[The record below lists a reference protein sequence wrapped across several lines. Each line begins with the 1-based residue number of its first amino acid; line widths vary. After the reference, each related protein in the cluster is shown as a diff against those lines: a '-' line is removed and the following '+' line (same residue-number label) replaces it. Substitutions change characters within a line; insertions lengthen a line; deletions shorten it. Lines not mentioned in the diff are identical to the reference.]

1 MFRCIDTLYQSVYV
15 IHAYLCVVIYEKEVF
30 AMGMP
35 DAEIIAT
42 CKSQVSF
49 AANAFHI
56 RIAGSNRLGFVIS
69 RAVIN
74 YNHLCIIRVEGEM
87 VKQCARVAQSI
98 VVDGYDR

>member
-1 MFRCIDTLYQSVYV
+1 MFRCIDTLYQHVNV
-15 IHAYLCVVIYEKEVF
+15 VHAYLSVIVDEKEVF
-30 AMGMP
+30 ALSMP
-35 DAEIIAT
+35 NAEIIAT

-56 RIAGSNRLGFVIS
+56 RIVGSNRLGFVIS

-87 VKQCARVAQSI
+87 VKQCARVMQSV
-98 VVDGYDR
+98 VVDSDD